1 MIIDNITTLLGV
13 MTSILVAAAW
23 LHNSLGAL
31 RTEVRV
37 LQTQLLNYDH
47 RIARIESEII
57 SLQKDRL

>member
-37 LQTQLLNYDH
+37 LQTQLQSYDH
-47 RIARIESEII
+47 RIARLESEVI

>member
-13 MTSILVAAAW
+13 MSSILVAAAW
-23 LHNSLGAL
+23 LHNSLGQL

-37 LQTQLLNYDH
+37 LQTQLQSYDH
-47 RIARIESEII
+47 RIARLESEVI